1 MLLDT
6 YKKPQLTDLVTLVNL
21 AKKDIFFRNYFKDT
35 NTEFMVSAYNQNQ
48 SMHSIK
54 IGNII
59 IVHKNTYIS
68 MLENHDDS
76 VLSSKSI
83 HKFPEVIKY
92 KTLQKAKE
100 FSEKYKDI
108 RNLPYNQKYPIIENI
123 IEEIILNY
131 REKLPEYLGS
141 NSDFWYF
148 RTKTY
153 TQVNE
158 KEILSLFKDNDL
170 KLIAYKKVPVGL
182 DIGLNLNT
190 TRVFKDEDKYFTFLD
205 EILGIHELELEV
217 FNTYVK
223 DILEFPFEQYLHNYQ
238 NLDDINNLI
247 EHTLYINQPLDIPSK
262 LLLKRV

>member
-6 YKKPQLTDLVTLVNL
+6 YKKPQLTNLVTLINL

-35 NTEFMVSAYNQNQ
+35 NFEFMISAYNQNQ

-54 IGNII
+54 IDNII

-68 MLENHDDS
+68 MLENQDDS

-92 KTLQKAKE
+92 WTLQEARE
-100 FSEKYKDI
+100 FSEKYKDV
-108 RNLPYNQKYPIIENI
+108 RELPYNQKYPIIENI

-148 RTKTY
+148 RTKPY
-153 TQVNE
+153 TQVSE
-158 KEILSLFKDNDL
+158 KEILNLFKDNDP
-170 KLIAYKKVPVGL
+170 KLMEYKKVPMGL
-182 DIGLNLNT
+182 DIGLDLNT
-190 TRVFKDEDKYFTFLD
+190 IKVFKDEDKYFTFLD
-205 EILGIHELELEV
+205 EILGIHELKLGV
-217 FNTYVK
+217 FNIYVK
-223 DILEFPFEQYLHNYQ
+223 DVLEFPFEQYLHNYQ
-238 NLDDINNLI
+238 NIDDIDNLI
-247 EHTLYINQPLDIPSK
+247 EHTLYINQPLDIPNK
-262 LLLKRV
+262 LVVKRV